1 MSIFSYL
8 RKRNAPSASVAKER
22 LQIIISHERAQ
33 RSTPDYLPKLQEEI
47 LAVIAK
53 YVPID
58 REQVVVNLDRAGD
71 NSAVLE
77 LNITMPEEALAVT
90 EEANTTAP
98 KEEQK
103 KPAYKREG
111 SNKASKKK
119 TRRERANA

>member
-33 RSTPDYLPKLQEEI
+33 RNTPDYLPKLQEEI

-53 YVPID
+53 YVTID
-58 REQVVVNLDRAGD
+58 REQVVVSLDRADD

-77 LNITMPEEALAVT
+77 LNITMPEEALAT
-90 EEANTTAP
+90 AEKTIEEPKAN
-98 KEEQK
+98 K
-103 KPAYKREG
+103 KPQT
-111 SNKASKKK
+111 KA
-119 TRRERANA
+119 TRKAARKEKVNA